1 MIMNVEKSYAVVLLV
16 KSAELCFWYMDLWQD
31 AADSSFMLSADVI
44 PDLPDRLIC
53 SVVTRGPVPPVTK
66 NLIIEGLCERT
77 EYINIFLPPITRSF
91 SIYNVLFTGGRGVS
105 DFSVLK

>member
-77 EYINIFLPPITRSF
+77 EYINIFLF
-91 SIYNVLFTGGRGVS
+91 SAHHSIVFHLQC
-105 DFSVLK
+105 SVYWWKGSVRF